1 MPARFPR
8 PDVILAPARLRFGVD
23 LLFPDLGVGNLRLRD
38 RQRHVAAGLDHVEL
52 ARKQHD
58 EAAGMADATGDAGSI
73 VAGAPIEVRARRPT
87 MADPVSCAIIRRRNG
102 VVGLALSTGSVAS
115 MKNGVP

>member
-38 RQRHVAAGLDHVEL
+38 RQRHVAAGLYHVEEGGYVL
-52 ARKQHD
+52 GGYHD
-58 EAAGMADATGDAGSI
+58 PLGSHPRAG
-73 VAGAPIEVRARRPT
+73 PT